1 MYIKFSRTMW
11 QRGQLA
17 YDVMKKG
24 AVDDI
29 QVTFPPF
36 LVEYDSNIFC
46 IRKLHRHQK
55 MLSSVHGSRA
65 ARNGTAAKLCSLVK
79 DEQARHHF

>member
-1 MYIKFSRTMW
+1 MW

-17 YDVMKKG
+17 YDIMKKG
-24 AVDDI
+24 AVEDI

-36 LVEYDSNIFC
+36 HIEYDSNLFC
-46 IRKLHRHQK
+46 VRKLLRHQK

-65 ARNGTAAKLCSLVK
+65 ARNGTAAKLCSSGK
-79 DEQARHHF
+79 DEQARHLF